1 MQFACL
7 VAAQQQCMQVVL
19 LDGRAAAMHA
29 ILVLDDRSAGMETMV
44 SVSAFSQS
52 GKRKY
57 CAASEQLA
65 KNWLSSYM

>member
-7 VAAQQQCMQVVL
+7 IAEQQQCMQFVL

-44 SVSAFSQS
+44 SASAFSQS
-52 GKRKY
+52 AKRRY
-57 CAASEQLA
+57 RAGSEQLA
-65 KNWLSSYM
+65 KNLLISHM